1 MGSVPDIDE
10 AIARALLFDG
20 RASFSDLSRQLNI
33 SRSTV
38 AARVAALVGSGQLR
52 VVAVVH
58 PQLLGLNATA
68 HLSIALTGSATEA
81 IAKLVT
87 RESCVFVSSTAGE
100 FGVMVE
106 LRLPTMRE
114 LEREIEDIR
123 GLEGV
128 GAVEVLV
135 YQEISRSFFLAEAPD
150 LKRLELDE
158 VDLLV
163 MSELQGNG
171 RMGFG
176 ELGERVGLSA
186 SAARARLMRLL
197 EANAMQIGA
206 IRRRDARS
214 PNFALGLG
222 IRTHGRAKSVVDE
235 LGQFAGIE
243 FVARCFGRFD
253 IVATVAIDSA
263 AAASGVLDRLRSLDH
278 VVSVES
284 WAHLQILK
292 EDYQKPLQSL
302 VKSARKK
309 S

>member
-1 MGSVPDIDE
+1 MPDIDE
-10 AIARALLFDG
+10 AIARALLSDG

-38 AARVAALVGSGQLR
+38 AARVTALIGSGQLR

-68 HLSIALTGSATEA
+68 HLSIALTGSAEPA
-81 IAKLVT
+81 IAAIVEK
-87 RESCVFVSSTAGE
+87 ESCVFVSSTTGA
-100 FGVMVE
+100 FGVTVE
-106 LRLPTMRE
+106 LRLPTTHE
-114 LEREIEDIR
+114 LEREIEGIR
-123 GLEGV
+123 SLESV

-135 YQEISRSFFLAEAPD
+135 YQEISRSFFLEAAPD

-163 MSELQGNG
+163 MSELQRDG
-171 RMGFG
+171 RMGLG

-214 PNFALGLG
+214 PNIALGLG
-222 IRTHGRAKSVVDE
+222 IRTRGNAKGVVDE
-235 LGQFAGIE
+235 LGWLPGIE

-253 IVATVAIDSA
+253 IVATVAVDSA
-263 AAASGVLDRLRSLDH
+263 AAASGMLDRLRSLDD
-278 VVSVES
+278 VAAVES

-292 EDYQKPLQSL
+292 EDYHRPLQGL
-302 VKSARKK
+302 VKSAKNK

>member
-1 MGSVPDIDE
+1 MPDIDE
-10 AIARALLFDG
+10 AIARALLLDG

-38 AARVAALVGSGQLR
+38 AARVAALLGSGQLR

-68 HLSIALTGSATEA
+68 HLSIALTGSATQA
-81 IAKLVT
+81 IAGLT
-87 RESCVFVSSTAGE
+87 ARESCVFVSNTAGE
-100 FGVMVE
+100 FGVVVE

-123 GLEGV
+123 SLEGV

-135 YQEISRSFFLAEAPD
+135 YQEISRSFFLAAAPD
-150 LKRLELDE
+150 LKRLELDD
-158 VDLLV
+158 VDLRV

-171 RMGFG
+171 RMAFG
-176 ELGERVGLSA
+176 ELGDRVGLSA

-206 IRRRDARS
+206 IRQRDARS
-214 PNFALGLG
+214 PNFALGIG
-222 IRTHGRAKSVVDE
+222 IRSRGPAQSIVDE
-235 LGQFAGIE
+235 LGQLPGIE

-253 IVATVAIDSA
+253 IVATMAIDSA
-263 AAASGVLDRLRSLDH
+263 SAAAEVLDRLRSLDR
-278 VVSVES
+278 VTTVES
-284 WAHLQILK
+284 WAHLRIVK
-292 EDYQKPLQSL
+292 EDYQKPLQGLLKAAHQQS
-302 VKSARKK
+302 
-309 S
+309 